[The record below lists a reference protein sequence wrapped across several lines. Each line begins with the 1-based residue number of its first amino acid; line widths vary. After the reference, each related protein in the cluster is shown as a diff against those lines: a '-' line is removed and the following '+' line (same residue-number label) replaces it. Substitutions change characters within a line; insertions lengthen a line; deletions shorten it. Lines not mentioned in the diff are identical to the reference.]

1 MGEQFELPKEL
12 DSFSEL
18 LEMRGSEIANKL
30 ILASLRGQV
39 LEFKGFW
46 YL

>member
-1 MGEQFELPKEL
+1 VGEQFELPKEL
-12 DSFSEL
+12 DGFSEL
-18 LEMRGSEIANKL
+18 LEMGGSEITNKL

-39 LEFKGFW
+39 LEFKGFR